1 MDTQNLINS
10 LNTVSEKL
18 FKSIEG
24 EVFTQIDNIV
34 NITPKLFTEEP
45 LKNIFSQDKVNAL
58 IVIANSLILFY
69 VIHFI
74 ISKIISVYNGNK
86 SDSIYFFI
94 IKLIVVGAL
103 INSSYFICEEII
115 NLNSL
120 LTNCIDSF
128 MEDITG
134 KVVNFENLK
143 ENVLKI
149 EDLLNSDMLSLD
161 GIIKG
166 VISFGSIS
174 ILINFAIRYVT
185 IIFLVIISPFAFTT
199 LSSDLTIGIFKTWI
213 KTLIVTLMTQV
224 IVKFVIL
231 IPMLYKDINSMMY
244 KVILVG
250 SIYIIYKI
258 NNFTKEIFV
267 KITSDIPKMNIFNS

>member
-18 FKSIEG
+18 FKAIEG
-24 EVFTQIDNIV
+24 EVFTQIDKLV
-34 NITPKLFTEEP
+34 NITSDLFKEEP
-45 LKNIFSQDKVNAL
+45 LKNIFFQDKINAL

-69 VIHFI
+69 VIYFI

-86 SDSIYFFI
+86 SDSVYVFV
-94 IKLIVVGAL
+94 IKLIIVGAL
-103 INSSYFICEEII
+103 VNSSYFICKEII

-120 LTNCIDSF
+120 FTNCIGGF
-128 MEDITG
+128 MEDIIG
-134 KVVNFENLK
+134 KSINFENLK

-174 ILINFAIRYVT
+174 ILINFSIRYVT
-185 IIFLVIISPFAFTT
+185 VIFLVIISPFAFAS
-199 LSSDLTIGIFKTWI
+199 LSSELTLGIFKTWI
-213 KTLIVTLMTQV
+213 KTLVVTLMTQV

-231 IPMLYKDINSMMY
+231 IPMLYKDVNSMMY

-267 KITSDIPKMNIFNS
+267 RITSDMPKMNIFNS

>member
-10 LNTVSEKL
+10 LNTVSQKL

-24 EVFTQIDNIV
+24 EVFSQIDNLV
-34 NITPKLFTEEP
+34 NITPKLFNEEP
-45 LKNIFSQDKVNAL
+45 LKNIFSQDKINSL

-69 VIHFI
+69 VIYFI

-86 SDSIYFFI
+86 SDSVYVFV
-94 IKLIVVGAL
+94 IKLIIVEVL
-103 INSSYFICEEII
+103 VNSSYVICEEII

-120 LTNCIDSF
+120 FTNCIDGF
-128 MEDITG
+128 MKEITG

-143 ENVLKI
+143 ENIVELN
-149 EDLLNSDMLSLD
+149 DLLKSDMLSLD

-185 IIFLVIISPFAFTT
+185 VIFLIIISPFAFVSLSNELT
-199 LSSDLTIGIFKTWI
+199 LGIFKTWI
-213 KTLIVTLMTQV
+213 KTLFVTLMTQV

-231 IPMLYKDINSMMY
+231 IPMLYKDVNSMMY
-244 KVILVG
+244 KIILVG

-258 NNFTKEIFV
+258 NNFTKEIFI
-267 KITSDIPKMNIFNS
+267 KITSDVSKMNIFNG